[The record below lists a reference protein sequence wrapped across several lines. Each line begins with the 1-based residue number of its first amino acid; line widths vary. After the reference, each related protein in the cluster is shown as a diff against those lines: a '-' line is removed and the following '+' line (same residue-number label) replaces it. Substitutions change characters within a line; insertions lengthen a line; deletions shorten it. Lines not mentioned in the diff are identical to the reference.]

1 MRLENS
7 AAGWPHPPHIL
18 SLSSGLMLRSSSSC
32 RPGGGQPASTG
43 ATSQKR
49 FVSCCREE
57 PRQLQLLHHRVGEGG
72 ARRPHRLHHPVLQLV
87 DEAAQELRQGL
98 LDVRL
103 EQQDLPVGAVSVPRL
118 PAAATV
124 IQFSSIFRSLLFFA
138 TPSSAML

>member
-18 SLSSGLMLRSSSSC
+18 SLSSGLRLRSSSSC
-32 RPGGGQPASTG
+32 WPRGGQPAATG

-49 FVSCCREE
+49 LV
-57 PRQLQLLHHRVGEGG
+57 
-72 ARRPHRLHHPVLQLV
+72 HPVLQLV